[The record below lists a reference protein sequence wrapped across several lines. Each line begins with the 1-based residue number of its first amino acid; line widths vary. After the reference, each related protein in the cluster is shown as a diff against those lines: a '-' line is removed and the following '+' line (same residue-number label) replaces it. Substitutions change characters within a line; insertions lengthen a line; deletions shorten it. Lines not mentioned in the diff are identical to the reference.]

1 MTTATACGRCKGK
14 GSENTE
20 TEYRE
25 CPMCGRS
32 GDAVPCRAIIYPLVR
47 FPVARSLVRCGQPGV
62 DWDDESPR
70 CEAHLK
76 GK

>member
-1 MTTATACGRCKGK
+1 MTTATACGRCKGS
-14 GSENTE
+14 GQENTE

-32 GDAVPCRAIIYPLVR
+32 GDAVPCQSRCPLQGCKCGNR
-47 FPVARSLVRCGQPGV
+47 RCGAPSV